1 MLFKYERKY
10 SIIYADHM
18 RIHFAGSSGVW
29 TVQPHKHLQ
38 IKSNNSRF
46 QTYKQ
51 NSKSQSSFYIITN
64 RYADFLFINGL
75 SNMCSIHQHLYW
87 LTVVYLSLPGP
98 RREMNR
104 SWNANTINSKLQ
116 SLSFTWSPHTLT
128 ISILFLLVGIRNIFF
143 YRVFVK
149 LSNITKPSVFH
160 FTLLTQKKPERNT
173 SVFWPQWARMKSEIC
188 NLMRLCWDNT
198 ELSPL
203 NSWKSIWNHKM
214 VDYKSWLPVQMTLLK
229 KWIHKNVK
237 HTIFSII

>member
-1 MLFKYERKY
+1 
-10 SIIYADHM
+10 M

-75 SNMCSIHQHLYW
+75 SNMWSIHQHLYW
-87 LTVVYLSLPGP
+87 LTVMYLSLPGP

-149 LSNITKPSVFH
+149 LSNITIPSVFH